1 MSWLKVS
8 TYSYVLSKHLLVSA
22 WRCGSLTH
30 PLKMSMSLLVALSL
44 FRQLV
49 AVEDIKFSN
58 ILVVP
63 CWVVFAGVVGT
74 VEDAFA
80 PKIFELALC
89 IAAF

>member
-1 MSWLKVS
+1 
-8 TYSYVLSKHLLVSA
+8 
-22 WRCGSLTH
+22 
-30 PLKMSMSLLVALSL
+30 MSLLVALSL

-49 AVEDIKFSN
+49 AVEEDRKFSN

-63 CWVVFAGVVGT
+63 CWVVFAGVVDT